1 MQNSILIN
9 ELNAR
14 EKVNFQQYISQN
26 QSRFIINWP
35 KIQFPKEIYSFNG
48 QYKYKNVISF
58 KKNTFQ
64 HKISLKTI
72 ELAVLYIDIYLNA
85 KNISEQK
92 FQLLAIC
99 SFNLAAKF
107 NQKGITQ
114 QTKILDSNGIGIY
127 QDHEY
132 DEMEIELLQAM
143 QFQLNFITSSDYA
156 ELIGLN
162 LQDEKIKSYF
172 LFILVGI
179 QIRIKIDFQ
188 IYKYQHL
195 ELALA
200 ILFLSDENAHQLQPR
215 ILQISKVIQDS
226 VNQYEKMYE
235 KENQG
240 EEQCQSNLNK
250 SRRIKRMKPIRK
262 LLSKQVKQKLRQKY

>member
-1 MQNSILIN
+1 MQNYLLIN

-14 EKVNFQQYISQN
+14 EKPKPIAVYNKLSQDTV
-26 QSRFIINWP
+26 P
-35 KIQFPKEIYSFNG
+35 KRDLLIQWLIQVKCI
-48 QYKYKNVISF
+48 ISF

-64 HKISLKTI
+64 HKITLKTI
-72 ELAVLYIDIYLNA
+72 ELAVLYVDIFLNV

-107 NQKGITQ
+107 NQKGMTNQI
-114 QTKILDSNGIGIY
+114 KIYDSNGIGIY

-132 DEMEIELLQAM
+132 DDMEIELLQTM

-172 LFILVGI
+172 LFILV
-179 QIRIKIDFQ
+179 DFQ

-200 ILFLSDENAHQLQPR
+200 ILYLSDESVHQLQPK
-215 ILQISKVIQDS
+215 IHQISKIIQEA
-226 VNQYEKMYE
+226 VNQHEKMYE
-235 KENQG
+235 EEDQKEQ
-240 EEQCQSNLNK
+240 QYKSDLNK
-250 SRRIKRMKPIRK
+250 RRRIKRIKAIRK
-262 LLSKQVKQKLRQKY
+262 VLSKQVKQQWRQKY

>member
-1 MQNSILIN
+1 MNQMPEKKQISAIHKPKPVEVYNKLAQDTVPKRDLLIQW
-9 ELNAR
+9 L
-14 EKVNFQQYISQN
+14 
-26 QSRFIINWP
+26 
-35 KIQFPKEIYSFNG
+35 IQ
-48 QYKYKNVISF
+48 
-58 KKNTFQ
+58 NTFQ

-72 ELAVLYIDIYLNA
+72 ELAVLYIDIYLNV

-132 DEMEIELLQAM
+132 DEMEIELLQTM

-162 LQDEKIKSYF
+162 LQDEKVK
-172 LFILVGI
+172 
-179 QIRIKIDFQ
+179 IKIDFQ

-200 ILFLSDENAHQLQPR
+200 ILFLSDGNAQQLQPR

-226 VNQYEKMYE
+226 VYQYEKIY
-235 KENQG
+235 ENQNQN
-240 EEQCQSNLNK
+240 EEQCQSNSNK
-250 SRRIKRMKPIRK
+250 SRRIKRMKAIRK
-262 LLSKQVKQKLRQKY
+262 VLSKQVKQKLRQKY